1 MSLHIKTIGSRK
13 YVYDVKSYRDKE
25 TKKIKKITTYMGPLI
40 NSKTKE
46 YAPKKSKIVTMS
58 DRQILNYGDTN
69 LLWESL
75 KKSNL
80 ADVFRAILPNE
91 QHTLN
96 ALLCFKIIVG
106 EASKNAKIWYD
117 GNYAK
122 ILFPQAKLD
131 SQRISE
137 FLVQLGSEKVQR
149 KFFETYLSQ
158 VAKISGDVVI
168 DSTGMPN
175 EIDIPLTEYG
185 CHGGEIEKETRLIMV
200 VDRVTRMP
208 LYFRLVAGNIVDVST
223 LTTTFKLMS
232 KLGVNPQM
240 TIMDAGYYSEKNI
253 QDLFNSEIPFLTRL
267 PDGRVLYKS
276 LIEQTN
282 TTLETAE
289 NAVAFN
295 KRALFIQK
303 IKTEICGHTG
313 YAYVCCNT
321 KQRAQKMDKFI
332 RDAKQDN
339 LSNAEISEKMP
350 YIGKFVLISDKE
362 IEIDELLPLYYTRQ
376 VAENTFGFA
385 KSSLNLLPLRVHSTE
400 TLKGYTFLSY
410 MALLLS
416 VEIQHNLGELC
427 SQSLRIQFS
436 YRNVS

>member
-1 MSLHIKTIGSRK
+1 MLWKSLQRS
-13 YVYDVKSYRDKE
+13 E
-25 TKKIKKITTYMGPLI
+25 
-40 NSKTKE
+40 
-46 YAPKKSKIVTMS
+46 
-58 DRQILNYGDTN
+58 
-69 LLWESL
+69 
-75 KKSNL
+75 L
-80 ADVFRAILPNE
+80 ADVFRAVLPTE

-96 ALLCFKIIVG
+96 ALLFFKIIVG
-106 EASKNAKIWYD
+106 DACKNAKIWYD

-137 FLVQLGSEKVQR
+137 FLLQLGDEKVQR
-149 KFFETYLSQ
+149 KFFETYLAQ

-185 CHGGEIEKETRLIMV
+185 CHGGEIESETRLIMV
-200 VDRVTRMP
+200 VDRVTHMP

-223 LTTTFKLMS
+223 FVTTFKLMS
-232 KLGVNPQM
+232 KLGANPQM

-253 QDLFNSEIPFLTRL
+253 QALFNSGISFLIRL
-267 PDGRVLYKS
+267 PAGRILYKS
-276 LIEQTN
+276 LIKQTN

-303 IKTEICGHTG
+303 IKTEICEHTG
-313 YAYVCCNT
+313 YAYVCCDT
-321 KQRAQKMDKFI
+321 KQRGQKMDKFI
-332 RDAKQDN
+332 RDARQDN

-350 YIGKFVLISDKE
+350 YIGKFVLVSDKE
-362 IEIDELLPLYYTRQ
+362 IGIDELLPLYYTRQ

-385 KSSLNLLPLRVHSTE
+385 KSSLNLLPLRVHSVE
-400 TLKGYTFLSY
+400 TLRGYAFLSY
-410 MALLLS
+410 LALLLS
-416 VEIQHNLGELC
+416 VEFQLNLRGLC
-427 SQSLRIQFS
+427 SLQDALSAGHSQFCEVFGDDDVIPLEPS
-436 YRNVS
+436 KQIKKIYSKLNLCGS